1 MLDAAGASAYNLPA
15 ERPVPNTMTAAVMRG
30 VRDVRPETRPV
41 PRPAAH
47 EVIVQVATVGVCA
60 SDVHY
65 FTHGR
70 IGDFVV
76 RQPLI
81 LGHEAAGVV
90 VATGSDCRRLRV
102 GQRVTMEPGW
112 TCGQCGYCKSGR
124 YNLCPD
130 VVFMATP
137 PVDGAFVEYL
147 AWPES
152 FTFAVP
158 DQLSLAEAALM
169 EPLSVGI
176 WATARGQVAAGQS
189 VAVFGAGPIGCV
201 VLQAAKARGAT
212 TLIAVDLEPLRLDL
226 ARQCG
231 ATHLLN
237 AREVDPVEA
246 IRELMAPLQGFAP
259 RHAGVDAAF
268 ETAGTVQTCR
278 MTLAAAR
285 PGGQAVLVGLPPDPM
300 VELDIVAA
308 ASREI
313 SIHGEFRYANT
324 YPTALALAA
333 SGQVDLKPLITHH
346 FPLSQAGEALAFA
359 DAEKGVAMKVMVDV
373 AAGR

>member
-1 MLDAAGASAYNLPA
+1 MSEPML
-15 ERPVPNTMTAAVMRG
+15 AAVLHAP
-30 VRDVRPETRPV
+30 RDVRLEQRAVPT
-41 PRPAAH
+41 PRPH
-47 EVIVQVATVGVCA
+47 EVLVRIATVGVCA

-65 FTHGR
+65 YTHGR

-81 LGHEAAGVV
+81 LGHEAAGVI
-90 VATGSDCRRLRV
+90 VATGADCRRLRV

-112 TCGQCGYCKSGR
+112 TCGQCSYCRSGR
-124 YNLCPD
+124 YNLCPE

-137 PVDGAFVEYL
+137 PVDGAFVEYV
-147 AWPES
+147 AWPEA

-158 DQLSLAEAALM
+158 EGLSLAEAALM
-169 EPLSVGI
+169 EPLSVGL

-189 VAVFGAGPIGCV
+189 VAVFGAGPIGCL
-201 VLQAAKARGAT
+201 VLQAARVRGAT
-212 TLIAVDLEPLRLDL
+212 TLLAVDLEPFRLEL
-226 ARQCG
+226 ARRCG
-231 ATHLLN
+231 ATHTIN

-246 IRELMAPLQGFAP
+246 IRDLLAPVQGFAP
-259 RHAGVDAAF
+259 RHCGVDAAF
-268 ETAGTVQTCR
+268 ETAGTVPTCR

-285 PGGQAVLVGLPPDPM
+285 PGGQAVLVGLPPDPL

-333 SGQVDLKPLITHH
+333 AGRVDLRPLITHH
-346 FPLSQAGEALAFA
+346 FPLTQAGEALAFA
-359 DAEKGVAMKVMVDV
+359 EADKRVAMKVMVDV
-373 AAGR
+373 AELD